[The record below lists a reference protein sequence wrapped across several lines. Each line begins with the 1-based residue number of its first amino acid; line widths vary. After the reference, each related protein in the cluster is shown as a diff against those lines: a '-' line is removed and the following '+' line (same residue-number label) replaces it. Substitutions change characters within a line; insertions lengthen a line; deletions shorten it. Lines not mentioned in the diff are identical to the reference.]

1 MTSRRP
7 EPSGVAPA
15 AVAMATIEGCLPPG
29 MTDVSL
35 AAQEAASAALKAALN
50 DEWRAKYDRLW
61 ESHRKLQKVNSALE
75 DKLLRMADKFEGEKN
90 GLTRDLALQT
100 QKLVQAKLTVQQLHQ
115 QNQVKPSSS
124 FSTLFECPRHLHKVS

>member
-1 MTSRRP
+1 MSRSRLS
-7 EPSGVAPA
+7 EPLDMS
-15 AVAMATIEGCLPPG
+15 AMASTGIEPGGFGRPIG
-29 MTDVSL
+29 MTDVTL

-90 GLTRDLALQT
+90 SLTRDLALQT

-115 QNQVKPSSS
+115 QNQV
-124 FSTLFECPRHLHKVS
+124 C